1 MKRFNIIKK
10 SRKNS
15 EDLDEKIEY
24 LNKECQKTGLQEVM
38 TTSNI
43 YVGTEQIPNTTYT
56 DVESISI
63 GGYAIGLSGAK
74 GSVGGA
80 SIGSPSHSNQTG
92 VALSPP
98 HPVTGARRS
107 AYHITTGLGDSV
119 LLRPGQITYRGF
131 SNNPPSYT
139 MGGALWFFDP
149 TYNSG
154 EGHWYNLEWG
164 NFPNK
169 TGWGFWDTVK
179 TGQFTGLYFFNTDT
193 SQHPSGGGSLGTEI
207 NDKIS
212 GINFG
217 INGEVGTP
225 TTTIF
230 IKNDLGDPNFLPIN
244 IDGIS
249 SQAFDYL
256 RNKAGTNV
264 ASSLSGGGYGGY
276 YDVGGGDY
284 RGIDQIL
291 RMYNDP
297 DKDKKYP
304 DRMLKNIDQLMIDLD
319 LVQNDSRFS
328 DPVSDIEIPGLGAKP
343 GDQLA
348 FLPFGG
354 GNNNKPFDPT
364 KKQNRRDTINLIN
377 AVNSGDPLFLPPGVT
392 MDQARE
398 FVRNR
403 DNGNLTEKFKL
414 RNLKP
419 ELKNEDVI
427 DNTKF
432 NVIKK
437 SRKKSKGI
445 DEKIEYLNKECQK
458 TGLHE
463 IANSTTGLYQGSST
477 NPNEKYV
484 EFTAKNCNGYPFGI
498 SGDSNLGQQSIGGAM
513 IRADGA
519 ALSPPHPITGER
531 TVAYTKGSYGMKI
544 AVPGQQLTPQSR
556 MTGPVLWWFDSAY
569 NFAGQQGRWMSMEYN
584 SPAVHGNGVYPGARS
599 AWGYW
604 GTGFLGFA
612 LLRDDESYQH
622 VFDCLNDSNGDQ
634 FNPDEITVPTTTVLF
649 QNELGDPNHLPI
661 DVGKFGLSPEAF
673 EWLKDKATDIYDAAQ
688 DFGDKLD
695 RGIEDVIDKIANNVE
710 DLIDIGTDF
719 ITDIV
724 DVNDDGEVSVS
735 DIGETINDALDVL
748 TGKAQID
755 FFNSVTAPIWD
766 SLPGKP
772 MDWMED
778 RMQDVNFLLLSGI
791 NDIQE
796 IFTGEDVQTAIN
808 WMDKYSDESRLT
820 NKYNNGDKQSGEIDM
835 TSYTEQQDLDH
846 LTTEVSSNIG
856 SALEGYKDSIGT
868 SDEENRKDLLKSTID
883 TFVSMAI
890 NNNDALANSMGGMP
904 GTWITDADIDQLLET
919 GNLTIHKGIQSEAA
933 GYKFDQ
939 DSVPANDTVD
949 FIAGLA
955 DLNPDTVGA
964 GSVPTLIGAM
974 VAGKLGLKTHYDG
987 DSSGSDAQDL
997 QNTPPMS
1004 WKVTFPINMNVNENL
1019 SIFKKQILIEKN
1031 TKKKPLPFG
1040 GLSVAGFDGNL
1051 RPSLSESQKRK
1062 QNFLKLVPRNK
1073 KHKLK
1078 KIKNK

>member
-10 SRKNS
+10 SRKKS
-15 EDLDEKIEY
+15 KDIDEKIEY

-80 SIGSPSHSNQTG
+80 SIGSPAHSNQTG

-98 HPVTGARRS
+98 HPVTGARRA
-107 AYHITTGLGDSV
+107 AYHVTTGLGD
-119 LLRPGQITYRGF
+119 LTALRPGQITYRGF
-131 SNNPPSYT
+131 GNNPPPYT

-149 TYNSG
+149 TAHGG
-154 EGHWYNLEWG
+154 EGYWYNLEWG
-164 NFPNK
+164 NFTNK
-169 TGWGFWDTVK
+169 TGWGFWDTIE
-179 TGQFTGLYFFNTDT
+179 TGQFAGISFFNTDL
-193 SQHPSGGGSLGTEI
+193 SQHSSGGGSLGTEI

-244 IDGIS
+244 IEGVS

-256 RNKAGTNV
+256 KNAANANLDAAKSAYYAAGGQMPWHYLDPKDKERWLKQAGKGTEV
-264 ASSLSGGGYGGY
+264 ASNY
-276 YDVGGGDY
+276 YS
-284 RGIDQIL
+284 IE
-291 RMYNDP
+291 
-297 DKDKKYP
+297 DKKNVINYYKKLQDNP
-304 DRMLKNIDQLMIDLD
+304 NYQPKPYERESLIRQMKAEGE
-319 LVQNDSRFS
+319 
-328 DPVSDIEIPGLGAKP
+328 PVSDMDIAGLGAKP

-354 GNNNKPFDPT
+354 GNNKPFDPT
-364 KKQNRRDTINLIN
+364 KKQNRKTTINLIN
-377 AVNSGDPLFLPPGVT
+377 AVNSGDPGFLPPGVT

-398 FVRNR
+398 FVNNR
-403 DNGNLTEKFKL
+403 DSGSLRETFKL
-414 RNLKP
+414 RDFKP

-544 AVPGQQLTPQSR
+544 AVPGQKLTPQSR
-556 MTGPVLWWFDSAY
+556 MTGPVLWWFDSSY
-569 NFAGQQGRWMSMEYN
+569 NFAGQQGKWMSMEYN

-634 FNPDEITVPTTTVLF
+634 FNPDDITIPTTTVFF
-649 QNELGDPNHLPI
+649 QNELGDPTHLPI
-661 DVGKFGLSPEAF
+661 DVRRFGLSPEAF
-673 EWLKDKATDIYDAAQ
+673 DWLKDRATDLAKKYKSEDDMWDAMA
-688 DFGDKLD
+688 DFLDTYNDPAEDPFSRKGTGMDDRWIGPPVDKASNSND
-695 RGIEDVIDKIANNVE
+695 SRYSDV
-710 DLIDIGTDF
+710 
-719 ITDIV
+719 
-724 DVNDDGEVSVS
+724 VS
-735 DIGETINDALDVL
+735 DIDIN
-748 TGKAQID
+748 TGLGAQ
-755 FFNSVTAPIWD
+755 
-766 SLPGKP
+766 PG
-772 MDWMED
+772 
-778 RMQDVNFLLLSGI
+778 
-791 NDIQE
+791 
-796 IFTGEDVQTAIN
+796 
-808 WMDKYSDESRLT
+808 
-820 NKYNNGDKQSGEIDM
+820 
-835 TSYTEQQDLDH
+835 
-846 LTTEVSSNIG
+846 
-856 SALEGYKDSIGT
+856 
-868 SDEENRKDLLKSTID
+868 
-883 TFVSMAI
+883 
-890 NNNDALANSMGGMP
+890 
-904 GTWITDADIDQLLET
+904 DQLAFGGFGG
-919 GNLTIHKGIQSEAA
+919 GNNK
-933 GYKFDQ
+933 
-939 DSVPANDTVD
+939 
-949 FIAGLA
+949 
-955 DLNPDTVGA
+955 
-964 GSVPTLIGAM
+964 
-974 VAGKLGLKTHYDG
+974 
-987 DSSGSDAQDL
+987 
-997 QNTPPMS
+997 NTPPPPPTRRTRKGSTDATKASTGMYPSMTPEIFQQKYGIS
-1004 WKVTFPINMNVNENL
+1004 W
-1019 SIFKKQILIEKN
+1019 
-1031 TKKKPLPFG
+1031 
-1040 GLSVAGFDGNL
+1040 
-1051 RPSLSESQKRK
+1051 SEY
-1062 QNFLKLVPRNK
+1062 LKLP
-1073 KHKLK
+1073 
-1078 KIKNK
+1078 